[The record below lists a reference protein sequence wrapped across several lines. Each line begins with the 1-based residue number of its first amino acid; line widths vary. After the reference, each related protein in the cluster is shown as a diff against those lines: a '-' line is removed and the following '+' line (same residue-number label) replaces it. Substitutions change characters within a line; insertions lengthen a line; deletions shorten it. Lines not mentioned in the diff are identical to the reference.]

1 MEDNLQDLLKGL
13 CPSCYRS
20 LQECRCN
27 ELKTDAKREKRK
39 MEEESR
45 RIALEALEQR
55 YCMNCFHLKEECIC
69 AVAGIKPLSVRSER
83 EQPLPIVGVMDECE
97 LDEPRHQ
104 RQGGWLHAGR
114 GGL

>member
-1 MEDNLQDLLKGL
+1 MEDNSQDLLKGL

-20 LQECRCN
+20 LEECRCN
-27 ELKTDAKREKRK
+27 ELKADSKKEKRK

-69 AVAGIKPLSVRSER
+69 TVSGIKPLNVRSEK
-83 EQPLPIVGVMDECE
+83 EQPLPIVGMRSECE
-97 LDEPRHQ
+97 LDEPRY
-104 RQGGWLHAGR
+104 
-114 GGL
+114 